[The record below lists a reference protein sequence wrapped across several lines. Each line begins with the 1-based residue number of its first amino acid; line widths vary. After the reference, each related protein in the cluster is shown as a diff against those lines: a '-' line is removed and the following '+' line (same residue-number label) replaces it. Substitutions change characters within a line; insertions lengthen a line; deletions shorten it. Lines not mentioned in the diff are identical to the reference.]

1 MRWTTVREGSD
12 TWAGRVEGDRIVEL
26 EGSDV
31 ADWLRRGARPEPLRS
46 GRSVRLERAEL
57 APLVTTPGKILCVG
71 MNYRS
76 HILELGREFPTH
88 PTLFAKFASTL
99 LGPHDPL
106 VLPRAVAQPDWEAEL
121 ALVIG
126 RPLRNAGR
134 EEALAGIAGYT
145 VANDVSMRDW
155 QRRTLQW
162 LQGKAWERTTPV
174 GPVLVSGDE
183 LDDARA
189 LEVTCSVDGEVVQKG
204 NTSDLLFP
212 PAEVV
217 SYVSRFV
224 RLEPGD
230 LISTGTP
237 GGVGEARKPPRFLA
251 PGNELVTAIEGIGL
265 LRNRCTAEA

>member
-1 MRWTTVREGSD
+1 MRVATIREGGG
-12 TWAGRVEGDRIVEL
+12 TWAGRVEGDRVLEL

-31 ADWLRRGARPEPLRS
+31 ADWLRRGAESEPLRG
-46 GRSVRLERAEL
+46 GRSVRLAEASL
-57 APLVTTPGKILCVG
+57 APVVTTPGKILCVG
-71 MNYRS
+71 MNYKS
-76 HILELGREFPTH
+76 HIQELGREFPEH

-99 LGPHDPL
+99 LGPNDDL
-106 VLPRAVAQPDWEAEL
+106 VLPRAVAQPDWEVEL

-126 RPLRNAGR
+126 RPLRDAGPD
-134 EEALAGIAGYT
+134 EALDAIAGYT

-162 LQGKAWERTTPV
+162 LQGKAWDRTTPV
-174 GPVLVSGDE
+174 GPVLVTPDE
-183 LDDARA
+183 LDHARS
-189 LEVTCSVDGEVVQKG
+189 LELRCSVDGKPMQHG

-217 SYVSRFV
+217 SYASRFL

-237 GGVGEARKPPRFLA
+237 GGVGEARKPQVFLA
-251 PGNELVTAIEGIGL
+251 PGNRMVSSIEGIGE
-265 LRNRCTAEA
+265 LRNRCVAG

>member
-1 MRWTTVREGSD
+1 MRLATIREGTG
-12 TWAGRVEGDRIVEL
+12 TWAGRVEGDRVVEL

-31 ADWLRRGARPEPLRS
+31 ADWLRRGARSEPLRG
-46 GRSVRLERAEL
+46 GRSVRLSGASL
-57 APLVTTPGKILCVG
+57 APVVTTPGKILCVG
-71 MNYRS
+71 MNYKS
-76 HILELGREFPTH
+76 HIAELGREFPAH
-88 PTLFAKFASTL
+88 PTLFAKFTSTL
-99 LGPHDPL
+99 LGPNDDL

-126 RPLRNAGR
+126 RPLRNAGPD
-134 EEALAGIAGYT
+134 EALDAIAGYT

-162 LQGKAWERTTPV
+162 LQGKAWDRSTPV
-174 GPVLVSGDE
+174 GPLLVSGDE
-183 LDDARA
+183 LGHARA
-189 LEVTCSVDGEVVQKG
+189 LEIRCLVDGRLMQQG

-217 SYVSRFV
+217 SYVSRFL

-237 GGVGEARKPPRFLA
+237 GGVGEARKPPLFLA
-251 PGNELVTAIEGIGL
+251 PGNLMVSSIEGIGE
-265 LRNRCTAEA
+265 LRNRCVAE